1 MQALWR
7 DLQHLTDTYRGERPL
22 VDFLKAFFKK
32 NHRLGSRDR
41 KIITEALFCWYRSA
55 QGFGENVPFEAKMK
69 AAIRLCG
76 TLPRLSVLMGEAA
89 FLPENPFSQ
98 RLRQARAEG
107 FDAERLLPADVFF
120 SAGISREDWVASTL
134 QQPDFFVRLRPSANR
149 KVLLE
154 TLCQNDIPFTEIA
167 PSMLS
172 LPANTPL
179 HTLWPP
185 AAYTVQD
192 WGSQRVCSFL
202 QPQSGESWWDSC
214 AGGGGKSLF
223 LKDSGA
229 AIKLL
234 SSDIR
239 PQALRALENR
249 FKDLGENPPQTR
261 LADAA
266 DRLALASQLGNQTF
280 DAIVCDVPCSGSGT
294 WARTPEMRHFFRKES
309 LPELAALQTRIARNS
324 AQYLKPG
331 GRLIYMTCSV
341 FREENESVA
350 DALISGN
357 PALSLEEMALQN
369 GISHHA
375 DSLFVAVLRK
385 G

>member
-41 KIITEALFCWYRSA
+41 KILTEALFCWYRAA
-55 QGFGENVPFEAKMK
+55 QGFPENGSFEERMK

-76 TLPRLSVLMGEAA
+76 TLPRLSVLVGEEGY
-89 FLPENPFSQ
+89 FPEKP
-98 RLRQARAEG
+98 L
-107 FDAERLLPADVFF
+107 AERLPATHTEGFEPEKLLPAEILF
-120 SAGISREDWVASTL
+120 SEGISREDWILSTL
-134 QQPDFFVRLRPSANR
+134 QQPHFFVRLRPAPDR
-149 KVLLE
+149 DALLE
-154 TLCQNDIPFTEIA
+154 ALRQNDIPFKEIA
-167 PSMLS
+167 PDTLS

-185 AAYTVQD
+185 AAYAVQD
-192 WGSQRVCSFL
+192 WGSQRVCGFL

-229 AIKLL
+229 NIKLL

-239 PQALRALENR
+239 PQALRALESR
-249 FKDLGENPPQTR
+249 FKELGEKPPQTR
-261 LADAA
+261 VADAS
-266 DRLALASQLGNQTF
+266 DSRALEGQLGNQSF

-294 WARTPEMRHFFRKES
+294 WARTPEMRHFFRKGN
-309 LPELAALQTRIARNS
+309 LAELAQLQTRIALNS
-324 AQYLKPG
+324 ARYLKPG
-331 GRLIYMTCSV
+331 GRLVYMTCSV
-341 FREENESVA
+341 FREENEGVA
-350 DALISGN
+350 EALISGN
-357 PALSLEEMALQN
+357 PALSLVEMSLQN
-369 GISHHA
+369 GIAQNA
-375 DSLFVAVLRK
+375 DSLFVAVMRK
-385 G
+385 R